1 MKTPG
6 FVALILLVG
15 SVVTAQQ
22 PPARVEALDGIDTV
36 VLLKE
41 GKEMFGKQAFRSER
55 GRFAYL
61 FSSAET
67 KAEFDKAPEKYSIQM
82 GGLCARMGRTVTGNP
97 SDYMVHDGKIY
108 IFGSDACHKSFAAA
122 PDKYLAKPAAPIRQD
137 AAAAQ
142 RGHALLEKAAAGIG
156 GARVDTITTYV
167 ETTSETQQRP
177 SGEVKIVARRLWRFP
192 GGARAER
199 MVPMQNGE
207 IATFGTLLTPQGA
220 WSLGGQRAMAVIPE
234 AIPSVQH
241 DLGRQIIPLLRS
253 RREPGTT
260 GASLGAATVAGV
272 AVERVR
278 VQRGGLDVTLNVDA
292 STGRIHS
299 TTFVDRNRDGQFGE
313 YTLVYADFRQVDGL
327 LLPFEE
333 RALFNGA
340 PDANLSRKLDS
351 VSVNAPLD
359 ATLFQ
364 AAR

>member
-1 MKTPG
+1 MKVTG
-6 FVALILLVG
+6 FAAAWLLTT
-15 SVVTAQQ
+15 SLAAAQQ
-22 PPARVEALDGIDTV
+22 PAAPVEALDGIDTV

-41 GKEMFGKQAFRSER
+41 GKEVFGKQAFRSEN
-55 GRFAYL
+55 GRFIYL
-61 FSSAET
+61 FSSAEN
-67 KAEFDKAPEKYSIQM
+67 KAQFDKAPEKYTIQM

-97 SDYMVHDGKIY
+97 SDYIVHDGKIY

-122 PDKYLAKPAAPIRQD
+122 PDKYLAKPAVPLPRD

-142 RGHALLEKAAAGIG
+142 RGHALLDKAAAGIG
-156 GARVDTITTYV
+156 KVDAITTYV

-177 SGEVKIVARRLWRFP
+177 SGEVKIVARKLWRFP

-199 MVPMQNGE
+199 TVPMQSGE
-207 IATFGTLLTPQGA
+207 IVTFGTLLTPEGA
-220 WSLGGQRAMAVIPE
+220 WGIGGQRTTPVIPA

-253 RREPGTT
+253 RREPGTKV
-260 GASLGAATVAGV
+260 ASLGAGTVAGA

-278 VQRGGLDVTLNVDA
+278 LQRGGLDVTLNVDA
-292 STGRIHS
+292 STGRVHS

-313 YTLVYADFRQVDGL
+313 YTLLYSDFRQVDGF

-333 RALFNGA
+333 KALFNGT
-340 PDANLSRKLDS
+340 PETSLSRKLDS
-351 VSVNAPLD
+351 VSVNAPLE
-359 ATLFQ
+359 AALFQ